1 MCWHE
6 LAEGRGKHASSRG
19 ENPVEEGENDTFEAG
34 EGQQVQSRQ
43 SKGKGGRHTAE
54 RQAVPAQPLLA
65 VSFPWAQGS
74 QRRTTGLLCCVQP
87 GRGQVQGSGGKS
99 V

>member
-1 MCWHE
+1 M
-6 LAEGRGKHASSRG
+6 
-19 ENPVEEGENDTFEAG
+19 EEGENDTFEAG

-74 QRRTTGLLCCVQP
+74 QRCTTGLLCCVQP
-87 GRGQVQGSGGKS
+87 GRGQVQGSRGKS